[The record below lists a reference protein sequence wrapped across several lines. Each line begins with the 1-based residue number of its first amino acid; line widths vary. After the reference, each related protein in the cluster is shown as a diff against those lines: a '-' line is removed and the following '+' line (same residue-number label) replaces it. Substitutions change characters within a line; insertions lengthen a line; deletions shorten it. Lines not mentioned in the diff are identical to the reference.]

1 MNPRFLICGGGNIP
15 HSLAA
20 ALTRLEDVALLT
32 RRPADWS
39 SHVNGN
45 PYAVHPTNDPRVAAE
60 AEIIFIALPR
70 FAIRE
75 TLEKIDPYLRAGQ
88 TLCFTPANDLIPEL
102 VDAYAK
108 KGVDVACLQ
117 RVPYIAR
124 IEEYGRRVRLSPPR
138 ARHMLYAR
146 DHALWRELAL
156 KYFEAP
162 AEFLNSPLTFVFNNS
177 NPLLH
182 PARLVVLFRDWRHRT
197 FTRNPLFYAEWT
209 DESSELYIRA
219 DAEMHAVLKAAD
231 QTGACERDYE
241 SVLAHYG
248 VASPAELTRKLR
260 SIEGFKSITSPMR
273 ELPDATW
280 LPDFTSRYFTEDIVG
295 TRAIQSLAR
304 LHAVPTPTIDA
315 LISQISTLS
324 SETGA
329 FA

>member
-1 MNPRFLICGGGNIP
+1 MSPRFLICGGGNIP

-20 ALTRLEDVALLT
+20 ALTRHEDVALLT

-39 SHVNGN
+39 SHMNGN
-45 PYAVHPTNDPRVAAE
+45 PYAVLPTNDPRVAAD
-60 AEIIFIALPR
+60 AEIIFIVLPR

-75 TLEKIDPYLRAGQ
+75 TLEKIDPYLRADQ
-88 TLCFTPANDLIPEL
+88 TICFTPANDIIPEL

-108 KGVDVACLQ
+108 RGVDVACLQ

-124 IEEYGRRVRLSPPR
+124 IEEYGRRVRLSPAR

-146 DHALWRELAL
+146 DHALWREICRT
-156 KYFEAP
+156 YFEAP

-182 PARLVVLFRDWRHRT
+182 PARLVVLFRDWRKKT

-231 QTGACERDYE
+231 PTGACERDYE

-248 VASPAELTRKLR
+248 VSSAAELTSKLHA
-260 SIEGFKSITSPMR
+260 IEGFKLITSPMR
-273 ELPDATW
+273 ELPDSTW

-295 TRAIQSLAR
+295 TRAIQTLAR
-304 LHAVPTPTIDA
+304 KFAIPTPTIDF
-315 LISQISTLS
+315 LISQISALAS
-324 SETGA
+324 LQ
-329 FA
+329 